1 MPTIQPVFVVEP
13 TYAPDAAQRREP
25 VRTEHLAG
33 VQRLTHDGRM
43 LLAGAYAD
51 MSASLLI
58 LAVESEEDA
67 TAIVHADVYWT
78 AGVWTDVRV
87 RRLNRVVPDTPGS

>member
-25 VRTEHLAG
+25 VRAEHLDG
-33 VQRLTHDGRM
+33 VQRLADDGTL
-43 LLAGAYAD
+43 LLAGAYED

-58 LAVESEEDA
+58 LAVESEDEA
-67 TAIVHADVYWT
+67 RQLIHADVYWD
-78 AGVWTDVRV
+78 AGVWVDVRI
-87 RRLNRVVPDTPGS
+87 RRLNRVVPD